1 MESTLN
7 MTHMMWALGLGAIS
21 AISLPLG
28 SWLGLVWKPKDS
40 ITGALAAFGAG
51 ALIAAM
57 ALELVAPT
65 IMKLGGE
72 DTHAITEFWHLMI
85 GMFVGG
91 LLFIILDQLVN
102 AKGGFLRNS
111 AYTLRYYSARKK
123 SLQMEII
130 KDLSCVAILNEVPPA
145 ATQELVRMVRPVHFN
160 PDEIIFNQNEMGD
173 ELYIIRNGHVEVIQD
188 GQTVAEISE
197 GGMFGEI
204 ALLTESPR
212 TATLQCKSE
221 VQALI
226 LSKKDFDTL
235 RRNYPQ
241 LDSSIREM
249 ASKRMDELKSLR
261 ESERKAD
268 LNWTDNAIEA
278 LQTGATPPTPRE
290 MKEMHAHH
298 EGAPLAIWLGIMLD
312 GIPESFVIGT
322 GLLAI
327 LSHQASM
334 GIDPSFAS
342 VVPYTLIAG
351 LFLSNFPEA
360 LSSSVGMEEQGLSR
374 KKILGLWTSLLVLT
388 SLGAGF
394 GYYLGEAMNHTTL
407 VGIEGMAAGAML
419 TMIAAAML
427 PEAAHKGGGN
437 TSGLFT
443 LLGFIAALSFKLL
456 E

>member
-1 MESTLN
+1 
-7 MTHMMWALGLGAIS
+7 
-21 AISLPLG
+21 
-28 SWLGLVWKPKDS
+28 
-40 ITGALAAFGAG
+40 
-51 ALIAAM
+51 
-57 ALELVAPT
+57 
-65 IMKLGGE
+65 
-72 DTHAITEFWHLMI
+72 
-85 GMFVGG
+85 
-91 LLFIILDQLVN
+91 
-102 AKGGFLRNS
+102 
-111 AYTLRYYSARKK
+111 
-123 SLQMEII
+123 
-130 KDLSCVAILNEVPPA
+130 
-145 ATQELVRMVRPVHFN
+145 
-160 PDEIIFNQNEMGD
+160 MGD
-173 ELYIIRNGHVEVIQD
+173 ELYIIRSGEVEVIQD
-188 GQTVAEISE
+188 GQKVAVISN

-204 ALLTESPR
+204 ALLTESAR

-221 VQALI
+221 VQALV
-226 LSKKDFDTL
+226 LTKKDFDSL
-235 RRNYPQ
+235 RKSYPQ
-241 LDSSIREM
+241 LDSSVREL

-278 LQTGATPPTPRE
+278 LQTGSAPPTPRE
-290 MKEMHAHH
+290 MKEMHDHH
-298 EGAPLAIWLGIMLD
+298 EGAPLAIWLGILLD
-312 GIPESFVIGT
+312 GVPESFVIGT

-327 LSHQASM
+327 LSTQAAA
-334 GIDPSFAS
+334 GIEPSFFN
-342 VVPYTLIAG
+342 VIPYTLIAG

-360 LSSSVGMEEQGLSR
+360 LSSSVGMEDQGLSR

-394 GYYLGEAMNHTTL
+394 GFYLGEAMNHTTL